1 MVCERKVGNIETIMS
16 KMRFELCN
24 PLMHRTGCMIQ
35 WCIHLHLFWCS
46 CSRSPS
52 WVERRIKNILL
63 KWFRPFGLV
72 RTARQGLGPHWYT
85 PTLFWWSQCK
95 HTVTTNMQCCQYRS
109 ITKQEPQSPGE
120 IRQGQKGAEI
130 LSLLRDHNIHI
141 NHKNWSNLF
150 VSICSLIRLRP
161 MVSGPR
167 AGAGIMRASH
177 TLTLTC
183 DHQTRIHGAQGPGQ
197 WTRPNFHSQHRFE
210 FQIC

>member
-1 MVCERKVGNIETIMS
+1 MC
-16 KMRFELCN
+16 FELCN
-24 PLMHRTGCMIQ
+24 WCRAWMHDTMM
-35 WCIHLHLFWCS
+35 HLFWCS
-46 CSRSPS
+46 CSGSQA
-52 WVERRIKNILL
+52 WVEWRRKNDSFDSDSDHLDWL
-63 KWFRPFGLV
+63 AGTSLV
-72 RTARQGLGPHWYT
+72 HTHFVLMEP
-85 PTLFWWSQCK
+85 CK

-130 LSLLRDHNIHI
+130 LSLLRDHNLHI

-150 VSICSLIRLRP
+150 VSISSLIGLRP

-197 WTRPNFHSQHRFE
+197 WTRPNFHPQHRFE